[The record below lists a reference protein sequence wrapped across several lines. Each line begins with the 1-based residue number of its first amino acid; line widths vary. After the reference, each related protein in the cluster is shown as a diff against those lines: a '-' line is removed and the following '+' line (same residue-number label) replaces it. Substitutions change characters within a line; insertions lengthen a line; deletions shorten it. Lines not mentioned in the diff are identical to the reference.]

1 MKKLIESY
9 SFNPTQKTVTF
20 TELASIQLERILLVT
35 NVTRNIILYNF
46 ADPSLG
52 GTISQLNVLNLLTST
67 AGMSSSDKL
76 QIFYDID
83 YPVGNHSNLS
93 SLSFTPAYTQSAA
106 ISRVLSSVSPVIL
119 LPANNDRKTVIIT
132 NDSTANLYIAFSDT
146 NDITGPT
153 GFYSV
158 FLTGRSSN
166 GKNSYLTFTGADY
179 SGVVK
184 GVWSASNGLARITET
199 Y

>member
-1 MKKLIESY
+1 MKIQIESY

-52 GTISQLNVLNLLTST
+52 GTVSQLNVLTLLTNT

-76 QIFYDID
+76 QIFYNID
-83 YPVGNHSNLS
+83 DPIGNQPNLS
-93 SLSFTPAYTQSAA
+93 SLSVTPAYSESAA
-106 ISRVLSSVSPVIL
+106 VSNVVSSVSPVIL
-119 LPANNDRKTVIIT
+119 LPANNNRKGVIII
-132 NDSTANLYIAFSDT
+132 NDSTANLYIVFGDT
-146 NDITGPT
+146 NNITGST
-153 GFYSV
+153 GFYTAI
-158 FLTGRSSN
+158 LNGRSSN
-166 GKNSYLTFTGADY
+166 GKTSSLTFTGGDY

-184 GVWSASNGLARITET
+184 GVWLASNGLARITET